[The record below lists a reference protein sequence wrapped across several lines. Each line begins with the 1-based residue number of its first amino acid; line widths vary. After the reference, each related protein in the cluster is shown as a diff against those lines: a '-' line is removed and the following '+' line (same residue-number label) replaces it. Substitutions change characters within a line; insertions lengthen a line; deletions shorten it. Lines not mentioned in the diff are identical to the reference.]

1 MSCII
6 LLKTKTIPKTT
17 SGKIAR
23 SWCRKAYI
31 DGSLS
36 ILVKW
41 DSDTK
46 NLENGNENENGNVN
60 IYENENENYDYNENE
75 NENGIHKNDDKK

>member
-1 MSCII
+1 MMSCII

-46 NLENGNENENGNVN
+46 NIENGNENENGNRKRVN
-60 IYENENENYDYNENE
+60 EMKINKANIKISIESLAINP
-75 NENGIHKNDDKK
+75 